1 MFFIYYMNHFIF
13 ICSYIW
19 WIDGLYSDK
28 KRASYSKRILW
39 MNVELLLCFWGSFF
53 VTKKREEEERTIYG
67 QYIYICE
74 ICAHPHLSSRMAK
87 EGALLFVFASPF
99 FPLRSRSFLSLLGS
113 SVLLCP
119 FLLISLPPSPFLGC
133 SDVLI

>member
-1 MFFIYYMNHFIF
+1 MVFSGSGAGETIVGQLRGIEVVF
-13 ICSYIW
+13 
-19 WIDGLYSDK
+19 G
-28 KRASYSKRILW
+28 RISGATL
-39 MNVELLLCFWGSFF
+39 VVVAVG
-53 VTKKREEEERTIYG
+53 TGAR
-67 QYIYICE
+67 CE